1 MLVHHCSAN
10 QRLPVLET
18 YHIPPEHTGR
28 TMLIL
33 VRVIS
38 IEESVAEA
46 LLFGLPPF
54 TLKLRTRL
62 HFLP

>member
-1 MLVHHCSAN
+1 
-10 QRLPVLET
+10 
-18 YHIPPEHTGR
+18 
-28 TMLIL
+28 MLIL

-46 LLFGLPPF
+46 FLFGLPPF